1 MAAAATAGDQ
11 VLKVE
16 LGRTNDGEEATVD
29 PRTYDARAYL
39 ICIPTV
45 Y

>member
-29 PRTYDARAYL
+29 PQTYDARACR
-39 ICIPTV
+39 ICIPIV
-45 Y
+45 